1 MDRLEIYI
9 AFYYGNRNEWSPIW
23 SVIIRTSDLSITSM
37 ITDRIGRLEFL
48 LPVNHNLYSF
58 RKNQIH
64 LGQTSLV
71 ETISKVQKSSILES
85 FRIRVVTMVILIA
98 EFS

>member
-1 MDRLEIYI
+1 M
-9 AFYYGNRNEWSPIW
+9 
-23 SVIIRTSDLSITSM
+23 SITSM
-37 ITDRIGRLEFL
+37 ITDRIGRLEVL
-48 LPVNHNLYSF
+48 LPGNHNRYSF